1 MDTERQIE
9 RENWLEAKAV
19 VRQREDTFFQQI
31 KDGIRYSALANA
43 GAIAAL
49 IGFLGSAGNTLVSAR
64 PAIPAFGLF
73 TLGLAFSGASIALAA
88 LIHRNNFSEALNTY
102 IEAAV
107 SGNLSLFNGTA
118 RLQDK
123 HLFALYVVWSLSFAF
138 FILGIT
144 AGIVAFFVVKFQ
156 PSTA

>member
-1 MDTERQIE
+1 MNTERQIE

-49 IGFLGSAGNTLVSAR
+49 IGFLGSAGSALVSAR
-64 PAIPAFGLF
+64 PAIPAFALF

-88 LIHRNNFSEALNTY
+88 FIHRNNFSEALNTY
-102 IEAAV
+102 IKAAV
-107 SGNLSLFNGTA
+107 SGNLSLFNDTA

-123 HLFALYVVWSLSFAF
+123 HLFALYVVWSLSLAF

-144 AGIVAFFVVKFQ
+144 AGIVAFFLVKFQ